1 MQPRE
6 AFRIGFLARCVE
18 EGLSPEDTRRL
29 AKSAASLFT
38 KEADSPVTLR
48 GLVEAAKGVGY
59 PTLAAAAIAPPAIGG
74 LTAYLNN
81 SAQDVDATDIDEIK
95 QRELAQIYRRMSE
108 QLRRKQQL
116 RQTEAQ
122 RKPAGNVLL

>member
-29 AKSAASLFT
+29 TKSAASLFI
-38 KEADSPVTLR
+38 KAGFPVTLR

-59 PTLAAAAIAPPAIGG
+59 PTLAAAATAPPAIGG

>member
-29 AKSAASLFT
+29 TKSAASLFT
-38 KEADSPVTLR
+38 KEAVVTLR

-59 PTLAAAAIAPPAIGG
+59 PTLAAAATAPPAIGG

>member
-29 AKSAASLFT
+29 AKSAAPLFT
-38 KEADSPVTLR
+38 KEAVVTLR

-59 PTLAAAAIAPPAIGG
+59 PTLAAAATAPPAIGG

>member
-29 AKSAASLFT
+29 TKSAASLFT
-38 KEADSPVTLR
+38 KEAVVTLR